1 MIFIL
6 SPNLLPTRI
15 TMILLDY
22 SQIALSNII
31 VQKLND
37 ENMIRH
43 MILNSIRMYNKK
55 YRDEYGQMVIC
66 ADGMNTWR
74 KDYYP
79 YYKAKR
85 KTRREQSDQDW
96 NEIFRILHLVRDEIK
111 ENLPYKVIHMDGVE
125 ADDIIA
131 SLVLQ
136 SQEFG
141 LGEPMMIVSSDKD
154 FIQLQKYNN
163 VKQFS
168 PIQKKMVKDANP
180 RTYLFNH
187 IMKGDTGDG
196 IPNVLS
202 DDDTFVTDKKQT
214 PLRKTKIAEWLENS
228 DNLRNV
234 MEHETFRN
242 YQRNKKLIDLT
253 EVPEDIQQTI
263 INNYNEQKVAMKMKV
278 LNYLIKKRCNQL
290 IEVVEEF
297 YNNETISI

>member
-1 MIFIL
+1 
-6 SPNLLPTRI
+6 
-15 TMILLDY
+15 MILLDY

-154 FIQLQKYNN
+154 FIQLQKFNN

-168 PIQKKMVKDANP
+168 PIQKKMVTDKNP